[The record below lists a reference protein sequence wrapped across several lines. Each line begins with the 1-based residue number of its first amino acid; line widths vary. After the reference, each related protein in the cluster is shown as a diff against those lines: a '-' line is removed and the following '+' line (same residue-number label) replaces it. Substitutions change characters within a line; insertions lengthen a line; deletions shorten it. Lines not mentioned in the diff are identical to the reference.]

1 MRNPFEAIMCIM
13 FISLDLLAVVSAD
26 LIRGKSQSERS
37 SFIQLNYIV
46 SLALLLL
53 SLLQS
58 AISLFEAAD
67 VQLVPFNLV
76 CKERNKCSEN
86 TLLILLYISGLVS

>member
-1 MRNPFEAIMCIM
+1 MRNPFEEIMCIM

-46 SLALLLL
+46 SLALLV

-58 AISLFEAAD
+58 AISVFEAAD

-76 CKERNKCSEN
+76 CKERNKFDAFIHDFTS
-86 TLLILLYISGLVS
+86 V

>member
-1 MRNPFEAIMCIM
+1 MRNPFQEMCIM
-13 FISLDLLAVVSAD
+13 FISLYLLVVSAD

-46 SLALLLL
+46 SL
-53 SLLQS
+53 SLFLASQS
-58 AISLFEAAD
+58 FTVSNLTESEPLLFEA

-76 CKERNKCSEN
+76 CKERNKFDAF
-86 TLLILLYISGLVS
+86 IHDFISV